1 MFRACCLGNNM
12 RANLDCFHTLESVA
26 TVFLKLEFSIQMKA
40 FLITTQS
47 FNMAFTVVKSAGEF
61 CGTVSAPQHS
71 RTLSSQNVG
80 IKVNIEPRLSIGT
93 LEHRLRCAFSIK
105 LSVFS
110 RNRLISEELFCE
122 LLASLSYHEVDDGNE
137 KIIIIKNSVRAAQFL
152 ADFFAVITR
161 LSLSNLI
168 GMAIQFQFQLDPP
181 ISTRYYGVTLSTTTQ
196 WINAAKPTA
205 YIFLPVQ

>member
-1 MFRACCLGNNM
+1 
-12 RANLDCFHTLESVA
+12 
-26 TVFLKLEFSIQMKA
+26 MKA

-47 FNMAFTVVKSAGEF
+47 FKMAFTVVKSAGEF
-61 CGTVSAPQHS
+61 CGTLSAPQHS

-137 KIIIIKNSVRAAQFL
+137 KIIIIKNCTCSTIFGRFFCSHHTTIAVKLDRNGNPIPVPVGSSNQYSLLRSYIVDNYPVNQCSETNRVHLLACSIETFNSFEFL
-152 ADFFAVITR
+152 QCDRR
-161 LSLSNLI
+161 LNL
-168 GMAIQFQFQLDPP
+168 
-181 ISTRYYGVTLSTTTQ
+181 
-196 WINAAKPTA
+196 
-205 YIFLPVQ
+205 